1 MHEYDYR
8 VPPSALWEWDDGM
21 STFPPNLPPA
31 LELYRGAD
39 SRVSIDLTSE
49 VAGLGMPGM
58 PVLYIRRRDGT
69 RALEIPLDSEK
80 CEVTV
85 PADVTR
91 DMEEGTEKYIY
102 DIMMVGADTRT
113 VLRGPG
119 KVTVYQTAGGIQ
131 YNKRAVS
138 NNG

>member
-21 STFPPNLPPA
+21 STFPPNLPPPV
-31 LELYRGAD
+31 ELYRGAD
-39 SRVSIDLTSE
+39 SAVRIDLTE
-49 VAGLGMPGM
+49 ENPGEGELK
-58 PVLYIRRRDGT
+58 LYIRKRGEH
-69 RALEIPLDSEK
+69 RAIELPLSGAQ

-91 DMEEGTEKYIY
+91 DMEEGMEKYIY
-102 DIMMVGADTRT
+102 DIMLVGEDNRT

-119 KVTVYQTAGGIQ
+119 KVIVYQTAGGVQ
-131 YNKRAVS
+131 YNRRAVS